1 MNAYKTYK
9 KKIKPFNLLLIWS
22 EKNSIITCLSYDK
35 DITGI
40 QYKPFVDY
48 KTDTA
53 SDKLPLPSDANWYT
67 IDEVLTKYV
76 RHDDKK
82 FDYDKE

>member
-22 EKNSIITCLSYDK
+22 EKNSIITCLPYDK

-40 QYKPFVDY
+40 QYKPFLDY
-48 KTDTA
+48 KTDIA
-53 SDKLPLPSDANWYT
+53 SDKFPCIP
-67 IDEVLTKYV
+67 VLTGIL
-76 RHDDKK
+76 
-82 FDYDKE
+82 